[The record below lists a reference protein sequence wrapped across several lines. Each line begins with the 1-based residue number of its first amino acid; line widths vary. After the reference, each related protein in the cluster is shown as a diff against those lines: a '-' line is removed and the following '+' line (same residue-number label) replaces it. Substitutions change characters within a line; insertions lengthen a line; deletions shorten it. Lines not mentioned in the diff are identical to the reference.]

1 MKLRTIT
8 YYRQDHYG
16 DALCAENM
24 FDARENV
31 VPRIGEV
38 VILRTLPNRHRVV
51 DVVYDQFKQNVEVYL
66 RMTVT

>member
-8 YYRQDHYG
+8 YYRQDQYG
-16 DALCAENM
+16 DIYHGEEM

-38 VILRTLPNRHRVV
+38 VILRNQHQRHRVV

-66 RMTVT
+66 RLTVT